1 MITWLAPAL
10 RTPAALPATVTE
22 TPPQEVVNPV
32 GLPQLTLGVLPRL
45 EPLMLTNSPGAI
57 ALLTMP
63 GVTLLAGPVMNGAS
77 PAHGTS

>member
-1 MITWLAPAL
+1 MITCTAPAL

-32 GLPQLTLGVLPRL
+32 GLPQFTVVTAPKS

-57 ALLTMP
+57 ALLTIAGVALLVMP
-63 GVTLLAGPVMNGAS
+63 VIVGD
-77 PAHGTS
+77 